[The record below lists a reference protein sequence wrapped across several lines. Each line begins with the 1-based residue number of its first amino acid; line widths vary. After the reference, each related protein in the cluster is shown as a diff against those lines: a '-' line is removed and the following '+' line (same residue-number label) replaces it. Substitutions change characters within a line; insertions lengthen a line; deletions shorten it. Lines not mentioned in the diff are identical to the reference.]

1 MVWEVVEKEPEG
13 PPGARKSQSERDRRD
28 SEDFGCLC
36 SSHVL
41 ENREPQGFLMDVGE
55 EGPRTAQIYTAPDQV
70 RVRGTEK
77 IGRYI
82 GKPDA

>member
-13 PPGARKSQSERDRRD
+13 PPGAQSRNLNHRRD
-28 SEDFGCLC
+28 SEDFGCLY

-41 ENREPQGFLMDVGE
+41 ENREPQGFLMDFGE
-55 EGPRTAQIYTAPDQV
+55 EGPRTAQIDTAPDQV
-70 RVRGTEK
+70 SVRGTEK